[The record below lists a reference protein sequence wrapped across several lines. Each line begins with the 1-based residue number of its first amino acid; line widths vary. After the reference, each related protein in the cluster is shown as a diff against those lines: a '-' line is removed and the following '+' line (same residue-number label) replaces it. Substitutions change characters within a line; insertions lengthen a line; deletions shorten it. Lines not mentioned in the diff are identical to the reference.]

1 MKALLTFLS
10 VFLVACSGPSS
21 ESAEGQGQGATVFDP
36 LTSTMDRAAGV
47 EDTLRESDA
56 ARRREIDAA
65 QGL

>member
-10 VFLVACSGPSS
+10 VFLVACSGSDP
-21 ESAEGQGQGATVFDP
+21 ETTTGRAPDETVFDP
-36 LTSTMDRAAGV
+36 LVGTMDRAAGV

>member
-10 VFLVACSGPSS
+10 VFLVACSGPGS
-21 ESAEGQGQGATVFDP
+21 ESSTGRAPDETVFDP
-36 LTSTMDRAAGV
+36 LTGTMDRAAGV
-47 EDTLRESDA
+47 EDTVRESDA

>member
-1 MKALLTFLS
+1 MKALLTILS
-10 VFLVACSGPSS
+10 VFLVACSGPGG
-21 ESAEGQGQGATVFDP
+21 ESTAGQDATVFDP
-36 LTSTMDRAAGV
+36 LTGTMDRAAGV

>member
-10 VFLVACSGPSS
+10 VFLVACSDPGAGP
-21 ESAEGQGQGATVFDP
+21 AAGQERDTTVFDP
-36 LTSTMDRAAGV
+36 LTGTMDRAAGV

-56 ARRREIDAA
+56 ARRREIEAA